1 VVQSYIGSYGA
12 MIHPVA
18 ACATAAASVEDGVD
32 KIRLGKAELVVV
44 GGFDDLTVD
53 GIIGF
58 GDMAA
63 TADSEMMRRT
73 ASTTGSVRRH
83 GNKSGWGSIWF
94 PSSTSPRKSTGPRG
108 IRGDPNAGT
117 AQGNIVAALAPL
129 ELLAGCAAVT
139 RTLGDRFVQERN
151 TKTQSVGS
159 TAANADRGYLLKKR
173 VANFD

>member
-1 VVQSYIGSYGA
+1 MVQSYIGSYGA

-32 KIRLGKAELVVV
+32 KIRLGKAELVVA

-108 IRGDPNAGT
+108 IRGDPYAGT
-117 AQGNIVAALAPL
+117 AQGNIVAALR
-129 ELLAGCAAVT
+129 T
-139 RTLGDRFVQERN
+139 RTARWMRSAYPDTGDRFVPERN

-159 TAANADRGYLLKKR
+159 TAATRTAGIC
-173 VANFD
+173 